1 MKQIILIIILITFS
15 LNTKVQADNIKIIDG
30 DTIIINKEKIRFS
43 GIDTPELKQTC
54 QKNNKIYHCGLKA
67 KKILIKK
74 IGKNVPKCIKE
85 GKDIYK
91 RTLAECFVNGKSL
104 STFLVR
110 NGYAFAY
117 RKYSKKFIKDEEF
130 AKANNLGMWSMKFQY
145 PWEYR
150 KSTNY

>member
-1 MKQIILIIILITFS
+1 MKQIILIIILILFS

-54 QKNNKIYHCGLKA
+54 QKNNKIYYCGIKA
-67 KKILIKK
+67 KRILIRK
-74 IGKNVPKCIKE
+74 IGKNIPKCIKE

-91 RTLAECFVNGKSL
+91 RTLAECFINGESL
-104 STFLVR
+104 SVFLVR
-110 NGYAFAY
+110 SGYAFAY
-117 RKYSKKFIKDEEF
+117 RKYSKKFISDEEF

-150 KSTNY
+150 KSTN

>member
-54 QKNNKIYHCGLKA
+54 QKNNKIYYCGIKA
-67 KKILIKK
+67 KRILIRK
-74 IGKNVPKCIKE
+74 IGNNIPKCIKE

-91 RTLAECFVNGKSL
+91 RTLAECFINGESL
-104 STFLVR
+104 SAFLVR
-110 NGYAFAY
+110 SGYAFAY
-117 RKYSKKFIKDEEF
+117 RKYSKKFISDEEF

-150 KSTNY
+150 KSTN

>member
-1 MKQIILIIILITFS
+1 MKQIILIIILILFS

-54 QKNNKIYHCGLKA
+54 QKNNKIYYCGIKA
-67 KKILIKK
+67 KRILIRK
-74 IGKNVPKCIKE
+74 IGKNIPKCIKE

-91 RTLAECFVNGKSL
+91 RTLAECFINGESL
-104 STFLVR
+104 SAFLVR
-110 NGYAFAY
+110 SGYAFAY
-117 RKYSKKFIKDEEF
+117 RKYSKKFISDEEF

-150 KSTNY
+150 KSTN

>member
-30 DTIIINKEKIRFS
+30 DTIIINREKIRFS

-54 QKNNKIYHCGLKA
+54 QKNNKIYYCGIKA
-67 KKILIKK
+67 KRILIRK

-85 GKDIYK
+85 GIDIYK
-91 RTLAECFVNGKSL
+91 RTLAECFINGESL
-104 STFLVR
+104 SAFLVR
-110 NGYAFAY
+110 SGYAFAY
-117 RKYSKKFIKDEEF
+117 RKYSKKFIRDEEF

-150 KSTNY
+150 KSTN